1 MEHSLK
7 SSFEGSSSLL
17 GLYIPDPEY
26 RLQELSVVNAILNV
40 ECVFYWQNYSID
52 KLQSLEHLHN
62 LTRTTSEIHE
72 FKEVEETLQH
82 DHLVLVTIVKLL
94 EVV

>member
-1 MEHSLK
+1 
-7 SSFEGSSSLL
+7 
-17 GLYIPDPEY
+17 
-26 RLQELSVVNAILNV
+26 
-40 ECVFYWQNYSID
+40 
-52 KLQSLEHLHN
+52 LEHLHN